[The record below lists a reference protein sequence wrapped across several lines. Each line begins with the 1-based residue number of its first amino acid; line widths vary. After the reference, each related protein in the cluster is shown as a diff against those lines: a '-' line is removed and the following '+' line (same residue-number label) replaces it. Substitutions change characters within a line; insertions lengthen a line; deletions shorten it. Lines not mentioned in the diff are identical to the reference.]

1 MKKLTFILFA
11 ALAWAA
17 CQNSESDNKA
27 ESPESAVSNSL
38 QSANP
43 GQTEAASMEKVLSD
57 AQASLDETKNVSK
70 QIDALPEKIKK
81 EKATEIE
88 EMRNMVEAITEK
100 QTYFMQELNASKQA
114 AAPKTESDGGSSF
127 SGSQSSTGGPDPAL
141 LKDAAESNTRYQEEL
156 KKIQEQI
163 KTLKDN

>member
-1 MKKLTFILFA
+1 
-11 ALAWAA
+11 
-17 CQNSESDNKA
+17 
-27 ESPESAVSNSL
+27 
-38 QSANP
+38 
-43 GQTEAASMEKVLSD
+43 MEKVLSD